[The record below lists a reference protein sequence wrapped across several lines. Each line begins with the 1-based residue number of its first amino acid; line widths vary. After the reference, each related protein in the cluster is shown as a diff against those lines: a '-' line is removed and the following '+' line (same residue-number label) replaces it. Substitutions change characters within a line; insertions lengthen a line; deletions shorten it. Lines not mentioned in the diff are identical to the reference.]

1 MSIFSALF
9 DQGKVYNFE
18 QAFGVKDITSNAMR
32 EAIKDWAQLYY
43 QTDATKD
50 EDPCQ
55 RIPVVIVSK
64 LTKTTFS
71 EYVAA
76 SADKSIG
83 SEYVSS
89 VLSAL
94 DRSRKKA
101 MQQALIGGQCFLKP
115 IFGPSG
121 LSFSVISR
129 GNYMPLGMDE
139 RDIITDVGTAE
150 RTIEGRRYYTFLER
164 RRVDPAGNLIIESK
178 LYQSETSQ
186 ILGYQVPLTTLEK
199 YANLVPELVL
209 PGVGSVG
216 LIPVRTPQ
224 ENTVDG
230 SPDPVSIYAPASG
243 LIHNIN
249 RNEAQLNREF
259 DNGRSRVIASAD
271 MLRTGEDGKKRLSDD
286 LFIGLDDDPDSVGIT
301 IFSPELREKSFLAR
315 KTEYLRNVESV
326 IGLKRGLLSD
336 VEAVERTATE
346 VTSSEGDYNL
356 TIIDFQQ
363 MWESSVRE
371 SVRVCDVLG
380 RLYKVYKGPQLDPV
394 KSVSISWGNGILYD
408 EDKTWADY
416 KDMVARGLLKPEIAV
431 GWYFNMPVD
440 TPADLQKVREKYMP
454 EIRQMEGSGGDM

>member
-43 QTDATKD
+43 QTEATKN

-199 YANLVPELVL
+199 YANLVPEL
-209 PGVGSVG
+209 
-216 LIPVRTPQ
+216 
-224 ENTVDG
+224 D
-230 SPDPVSIYAPASG
+230 
-243 LIHNIN
+243 
-249 RNEAQLNREF
+249 
-259 DNGRSRVIASAD
+259 
-271 MLRTGEDGKKRLSDD
+271 LSD
-286 LFIGLDDDPDSVGIT
+286 
-301 IFSPELREKSFLAR
+301 
-315 KTEYLRNVESV
+315 
-326 IGLKRGLLSD
+326 
-336 VEAVERTATE
+336 
-346 VTSSEGDYNL
+346 SS
-356 TIIDFQQ
+356 
-363 MWESSVRE
+363 R
-371 SVRVCDVLG
+371 
-380 RLYKVYKGPQLDPV
+380 
-394 KSVSISWGNGILYD
+394 
-408 EDKTWADY
+408 
-416 KDMVARGLLKPEIAV
+416 
-431 GWYFNMPVD
+431 
-440 TPADLQKVREKYMP
+440 
-454 EIRQMEGSGGDM
+454 